1 MKINKHIL
9 LTVGSIAGVVGT
21 GVISSIFSVKA
32 HEAIKK
38 TDAKHIKEKIK
49 ISWKYHI
56 PAIVI
61 GGLTVGSILY
71 SHKITVKEIAGM
83 TATIGYLTT
92 QRDKL
97 NTALKEAVGEEKYE
111 EIKKQVFSDNVK
123 YIYAEP
129 TGKGDQLCFESYLG
143 RWFLSTPEEVQKA
156 QNRINDYI
164 KKGLYASM
172 NDFYD
177 CLGIEVSYSGDD
189 FGWVPDE
196 EYYSE
201 CVAEIGFKNSYLDM
215 GEGKEHVY
223 VIEYNN
229 PPIPDYLYF

>member
-1 MKINKHIL
+1 MKFNKHVL
-9 LTVGSIAGVVGT
+9 LTAGSIAGVVGT

-56 PAIVI
+56 PTIVI

-129 TGKGDQLCFESYLG
+129 TGNGNQLCFESYFG

-156 QNRINDYI
+156 QKQINDAI
-164 KKGLYASM
+164 KEGLYASM

-177 CLGIEVSYSGDD
+177 RLGIEGSHAGYD
-189 FGWVPDE
+189 FGWVPDK
-196 EYYSE
+196 EYYNDG
-201 CVAEIGFKNSYLDM
+201 VAEIGFKNSYLDM
-215 GEGKEHVY
+215 GEDKENVY

-229 PPIPDYLYF
+229 PPIQEYFYF